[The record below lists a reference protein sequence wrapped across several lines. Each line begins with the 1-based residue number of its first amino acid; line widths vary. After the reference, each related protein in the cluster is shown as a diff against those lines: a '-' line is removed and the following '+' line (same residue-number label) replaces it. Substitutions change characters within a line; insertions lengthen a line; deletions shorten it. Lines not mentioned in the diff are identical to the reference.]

1 MELFNRELSW
11 LSFNERVLQEAL
23 DKSVPVIE
31 RLRFLGIYSNNLD
44 EFFRVKVATVKRLI
58 ELENG
63 KVDGFK
69 GDSLNLTFNFTDGDG
84 DIGLNDHDTITPYD
98 TSSFFQYN
106 LYIHY
111 FEKDDQNGWVNGMNL
126 SGDTVIFT
134 YRIEPIITKGKTKG
148 IKGKMDVNLTHLYY
162 NTLSNQSD
170 TIKYSIQL
178 IDRAL
183 NKSNIV
189 ESAEIVR

>member
-1 MELFNRELSW
+1 MKLRTKIHFIFSLAVLIGLLS
-11 LSFNERVLQEAL
+11 SCFKKEEY
-23 DKSVPVIE
+23 PIE
-31 RLRFLGIYSNNLD
+31 PAITYDTYTLN
-44 EFFRVKVATVKRLI
+44 
-58 ELENG
+58 
-63 KVDGFK
+63 
-69 GDSLNLTFNFTDGDG
+69 GDSLELTFNFTDGNG
-84 DIGLNDHDTITPYD
+84 DLGLHDNDTLSPYD

-111 FEKDDQNGWVNGMNL
+111 FEKDDQLGWVNGINL
-126 SGDTVIFT
+126 AGDTIVFP

-148 IKGKMDVNLTHLYY
+148 IKGKMEVNLSHLYY
-162 NTLSNQSD
+162 NIFSDQSD

-189 ESAEIVR
+189 ESEEIVR

>member
-1 MELFNRELSW
+1 MKIHTKIHFIFSFVVLIGLLSSCFKKEEYPIEPAISYDSY
-11 LSFNERVLQEAL
+11 SFN
-23 DKSVPVIE
+23 
-31 RLRFLGIYSNNLD
+31 
-44 EFFRVKVATVKRLI
+44 
-58 ELENG
+58 
-63 KVDGFK
+63 